1 MVSYFFTL
9 TQQHNEGQDRLI
21 LEVSRSHTVTHHSS
35 RTPLDEGSARRRD
48 LYLTTNNTH
57 NRQTSMHPTGLF
69 CFLNSFCCSLLVL
82 FPYMFLCLDCPCLFL
97 CLYNTQHKHPC
108 PRRYSNPLFQQIG
121 GSIHSLY
128 RSATGI
134 STVS

>member
-9 TQQHNEGQDRLI
+9 TQQPNAGQDRLI

-35 RTPLDEGSARRRD
+35 RTPLDEGSACRRD

-57 NRQTSMHPTGLF
+57 NRQTSMHPAGLF
-69 CFLNSFCCSLLVL
+69 CFLNPFCCSLLVL
-82 FPYMFLCLDCPCLFL
+82 FPYLFL

-108 PRRYSNPLFQQIG
+108 PRRYSNPLFQQICS
-121 GSIHSLY
+121 SIHSFH

-134 STVS
+134 STVF